1 MTAVLILRFSLRC
14 VLHQLG
20 RALFRGALGSVWVW
34 MGCVQSASANG
45 LESLEQF
52 MRQAQS
58 GRAQFTQVVSSP
70 AKEGKVGRSKTSTGI
85 FEFERP
91 GRFRFIYQKPFA
103 QTLVADGQTLWM
115 YDVDLNQVTARKQA
129 QALGS
134 TPAAMLTSSSDL
146 KALQADFVIQAE
158 PDKEGLHWMRATPKS
173 KEGQIQS
180 VLAAFR
186 STDKGSALAVLEVQ
200 DSFGQRSVLTFSGY
214 EFNPAWG
221 ADHFQFKPP
230 AGADVVR
237 P

>member
-1 MTAVLILRFSLRC
+1 MTSMITLPSVAHALRC
-14 VLHQLG
+14 AAGRTWVYGLLG
-20 RALFRGALGSVWVW
+20 GLMLSVWA
-34 MGCVQSASANG
+34 CAATANG
-45 LESLEQF
+45 LDALEQF
-52 MRQAQS
+52 MRQAKS
-58 GRAQFTQVVSSP
+58 GRAQFSQVVISP
-70 AKEGKVGRSKTSTGI
+70 PKEGKVGRSKTSSGI

-115 YDVDLNQVTARKQA
+115 YDVDLNQVTARKQS

-134 TPAAMLTSSSDL
+134 SPAALLTSSSDL
-146 KALQADFVIQAE
+146 KVLQADFVLQSE
-158 PDKEGLHWMRATPKS
+158 PDKDGLQWMRATPKS

-186 STDKGSALAVLEVQ
+186 STDKGPALAVMEVQ
-200 DSFGQRSVLTFSGY
+200 DSFGQRSVMTFSAY
-214 EFNPAWG
+214 ETNPAWG